1 MRPRSPRSLLLAALA
16 LIAVACAGGGA
27 ERPAQAPLT
36 AATEQTTTTQAPT
49 TTEAAAF
56 PVTIETET
64 GEVIVVERPERVV
77 SLSPTATEML
87 FALGA
92 GDQVVATDEF
102 SNYPPEAGRTEKL
115 GSGFEVNV
123 EAVAGAEPD
132 LVVLSF
138 DSGEVVE
145 SLRAL
150 GIPALLHPAGET
162 LDDTYVQI
170 EQLGAAT
177 GHGAEAAELVA
188 GIQAEI
194 EEIVSEVPEPPE
206 PLTYYHELTT
216 NLDSVTSATFIG
228 QIYGLVGLQSIADE
242 ATGAGPYPQLS
253 AEFIIEADPDLIF
266 LADVQCCGVTA
277 ETIADRPGWDTLTA
291 VEQGRVV
298 ELDGDVASRWGPR
311 VVDFLRTV
319 AKQVAGA
326 LERAG

>member
-1 MRPRSPRSLLLAALA
+1 MRPRSPRSFLLAAVVL
-16 LIAVACAGGGA
+16 VAAGCAGGGA

-49 TTEAAAF
+49 TTEAVAF
-56 PVTIETET
+56 PVTIKTGA
-64 GEVIVVERPERVV
+64 GEVTVEERPERVV

-92 GDQVVATDEF
+92 GGQVVATDDF
-102 SNYPPEAGRTEKL
+102 SNYPAEAQVTEKL

-123 EAVAGAEPD
+123 EAVAAAEPD

-138 DSGEVVE
+138 ESGEVVE
-145 SLRAL
+145 SFRAL
-150 GIPALLHPAGET
+150 GIPALLHPAAET
-162 LDDTYVQI
+162 LEDTHAQI

-177 GHGAEAAELVA
+177 GHGAEATELVA
-188 GIQAEI
+188 GMQAEI
-194 EEIVSEVPEPPE
+194 EEIASEVPEPPQ

-228 QIYGLVGLQSIADE
+228 QIYGLVGLRSIADE
-242 ATGAGPYPQLS
+242 TTGAGPYPQLS
-253 AEFIIEADPDLIF
+253 AEFIIESDPDLIF

-277 ETIADRPGWDTLTA
+277 QTIAERPGWGTLTA
-291 VEQGRVV
+291 VEQARVV

-319 AKQVAGA
+319 ANEVAGA
-326 LERAG
+326 LEPAG